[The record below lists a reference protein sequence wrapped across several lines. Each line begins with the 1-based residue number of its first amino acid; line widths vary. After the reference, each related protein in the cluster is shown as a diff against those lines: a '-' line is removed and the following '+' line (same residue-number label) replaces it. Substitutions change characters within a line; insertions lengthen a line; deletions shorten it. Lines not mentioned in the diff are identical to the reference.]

1 MKTLLIRAEDKN
13 IWERR
18 STLVPSDLETIH
30 GQVQIKSYIEKS
42 DKRFFS
48 EAAFIRAGAESCTGM
63 EQGDIVFGVKEI
75 PEEKILDNKVYLY
88 FSHTIKGQQ
97 ENMPML
103 QRIID
108 SGSTLIDYEK
118 ITDAQ
123 GRRKVFF
130 GPFAGDA
137 GAIDI
142 LWLLGE
148 KWQKAGIS
156 TPFAEVKQALHY
168 ESVEDA
174 KEKLSRIGTTLKEN
188 GFPEETGPVFIGI
201 LGYGN
206 VSKGAQHIFECFPH
220 EYVAPEELISFAQS
234 GQAKNNKIY
243 LTVFKEE
250 HLVAHKENKNFQ
262 LQDYYD
268 HPENYQS
275 QFKQYLPYITI
286 LVNATYWETRYPK
299 FVTWENLNELFSR
312 EANPRLSAIADIT
325 CDVNGSV
332 ECNVKS
338 TGSGMPAYRVFP
350 LQGTTEDGHVG
361 DGIILLAVDNLPA
374 ELPKDASEFFSRNL
388 TPFVPGIMTADFT
401 KPLNESGL
409 PEEIKRAVIV
419 YNGKLTEDFEYLKE
433 ALSR

>member
-1 MKTLLIRAEDKN
+1 MKALLIRAEDKN

-18 STLVPSDLETIH
+18 STLVPSDLEKIH
-30 GQVQIKSYIEKS
+30 GQVQIKSFIEES

-48 EAAFIRAGAESCTGM
+48 EEAFNHAGAESCTGM
-63 EQGDIVFGVKEI
+63 EQGDIIFGVKEI
-75 PEEKILDNKVYLY
+75 PEEKILDKKVYLY

-97 ENMPML
+97 ENMSML
-103 QRIID
+103 RRILN

-118 ITDAQ
+118 ITDKQ

-130 GPFAGDA
+130 GPYAGDA

-148 KWQKAGIS
+148 KWKKAGIT

-174 KEKLSRIGTTLKEN
+174 KEKLSQIGTKLKEN
-188 GFPEETGPVFIGI
+188 GFPAEAGPVFVGI

-220 EYVAPEELISFAQS
+220 EYITPEELISFAQS

-243 LTVFKEE
+243 VTVFKEE
-250 HLVAHKENKNFQ
+250 HLVEHKQNEKFQ

-275 QFKQYLPYITI
+275 RFKHYLPYLTI

-299 FVTWENLNELFSR
+299 FVTWDNLHELFSR

-350 LQGTTEDGHVG
+350 LQRTTEDGHVG

-388 TPFVPGIMTADFT
+388 MPFVPGIMKADFD
-401 KPLNESGL
+401 KPLHESGL
-409 PEEIKRAVIV
+409 PDEIKRAVIV
-419 YNGKLTEDFEYLKE
+419 YNGTLTKDFEYLKE
-433 ALSR
+433 ALNK